1 MKIINLDKKC
11 NKKARKVSQKK
22 ASPKSDEPKKVSGPI
37 MIQAKKN
44 RSLKKSME
52 KRQLQRQG
60 KKLKRPHRLKKHQS
74 HLNLLTQA
82 RSLKNDHLK
91 I

>member
-37 MIQAKKN
+37 DDP
-44 RSLKKSME
+44 SE
-52 KRQLQRQG
+52 EE
-60 KKLKRPHRLKKHQS
+60 
-74 HLNLLTQA
+74 
-82 RSLKNDHLK
+82 
-91 I
+91 